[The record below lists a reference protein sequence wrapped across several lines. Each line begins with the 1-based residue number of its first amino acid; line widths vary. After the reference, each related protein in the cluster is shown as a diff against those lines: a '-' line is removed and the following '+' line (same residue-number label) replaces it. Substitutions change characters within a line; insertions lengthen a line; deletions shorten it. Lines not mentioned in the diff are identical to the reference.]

1 MIASM
6 TGFGRGQAQAGS
18 LTITIE
24 LKSVNSRYCEV
35 AARLPRVF
43 AEYEPKLQTLIK
55 DTLSRGRINVSA
67 QLDAAGDTGLSVQ
80 VAPDTAR
87 GYLDLLQKLKEA
99 TGIDEPISLS
109 HLISFPD
116 IFVGLEQV
124 AGQDADLW
132 PALEAATKAALEQ
145 LRSMRRQEGQA
156 LGRDLL
162 ERIDAIANSQAKVE
176 TRAPQRI
183 EEARNRLHERIED
196 LFSDER
202 IDRDRLE
209 FEIAILADKLD
220 ITEECVRLTS
230 HLDLFREALK
240 SSEPVGRKLNF
251 LIQEINREVNTI
263 GSKANDA
270 QVAHLAVEMKE
281 ELERIREQVQNIE

>member
-1 MIASM
+1 MGRRAHGEIVAADQRHAEVEAHQLHRDLALVVIHRLDDVVVAALGAQEDGVGGKRAI
-6 TGFGRGQAQAGS
+6 TGDAFRARSGNGRGDLGVVLVA
-18 LTITIE
+18 
-24 LKSVNSRYCEV
+24 EV
-35 AARLPRVF
+35 AAVAGVGVEGGNR
-43 AEYEPKLQTLIK
+43 
-55 DTLSRGRINVSA
+55 
-67 QLDAAGDTGLSVQ
+67 DARCVET
-80 VAPDTAR
+80 
-87 GYLDLLQKLKEA
+87 DLLHALVGQA
-99 TGIDEPISLS
+99 
-109 HLISFPD
+109 D